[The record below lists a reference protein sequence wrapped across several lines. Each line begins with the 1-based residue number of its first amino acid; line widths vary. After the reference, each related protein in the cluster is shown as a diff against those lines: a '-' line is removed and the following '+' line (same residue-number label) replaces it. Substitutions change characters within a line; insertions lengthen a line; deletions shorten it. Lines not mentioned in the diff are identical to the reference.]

1 MDLLVLD
8 CSEILFQKPFFF
20 ERRKPICKHR
30 KYSIFLE
37 CNSFFLFSSEP
48 DTDDSPAFTDDE
60 SIVGDDDKTGNQ
72 ETTSEGLG
80 SQQPQKKTVAQIM
93 RDKKKQT
100 GMTLQ
105 W

>member
-1 MDLLVLD
+1 MIHWCDL
-8 CSEILFQKPFFF
+8 KFF
-20 ERRKPICKHR
+20 
-30 KYSIFLE
+30 SV
-37 CNSFFLFSSEP
+37 SSEP
-48 DTDDSPAFTDDE
+48 DTDDSPVFTDDE

-80 SQQPQKKTVAQIM
+80 NQQPQKKTVAQIM

-105 W
+105 WWVL